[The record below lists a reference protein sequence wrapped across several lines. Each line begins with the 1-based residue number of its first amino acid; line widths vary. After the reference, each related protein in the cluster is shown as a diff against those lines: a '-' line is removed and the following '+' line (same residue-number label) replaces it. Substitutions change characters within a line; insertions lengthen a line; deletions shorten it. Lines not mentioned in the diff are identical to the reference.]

1 MKLKSSRWF
10 ALAISAFFASSLANA
25 ADVFKVGIITTMSGP
40 FAEWGKQMETGV
52 KVYLQEHGD
61 TVAGRKIQVTF
72 RDDGGANPEVAK
84 RLAQELIVRDKV
96 NVLGGFVYSPNAFAV
111 GSIATMSK
119 TPVVVM
125 NAAAGA
131 LMEASPYFTR
141 TAFSLPN
148 LVPPMSEWMVKQG
161 YKTSYSLVPDYSAGI
176 DVEKALVDSYA
187 KAGGTLVGSTRTP
200 IVTLDFSPYMQ
211 KMKDAKPSTVFAF
224 VNGADVAAA
233 LMKEFKQKD
242 LGKSGTVLT
251 GTGDIVDEQALRV
264 AGDAA
269 LGTITVYPYSA
280 DHASS
285 LNEKFVRQFE
295 KMRPGERPTIMAV
308 AAYDGMA
315 LIYEALRKTRG
326 KADGTGLLE
335 AMKGVKLESPRG
347 PIEIDAA
354 TRDIKQRMY
363 IRKVERVGGR
373 LANVEF
379 ATVEPK

>member
-1 MKLKSSRWF
+1 
-10 ALAISAFFASSLANA
+10 
-25 ADVFKVGIITTMSGP
+25 
-40 FAEWGKQMETGV
+40 
-52 KVYLQEHGD
+52 
-61 TVAGRKIQVTF
+61 
-72 RDDGGANPEVAK
+72 
-84 RLAQELIVRDKV
+84 
-96 NVLGGFVYSPNAFAV
+96 
-111 GSIATMSK
+111 
-119 TPVVVM
+119 
-125 NAAAGA
+125 
-131 LMEASPYFTR
+131 
-141 TAFSLPN
+141 
-148 LVPPMSEWMVKQG
+148 MSEWMVKQG

-176 DVEKALVDSYA
+176 DVEKALVDSYT

-211 KMKDAKPSTVFAF
+211 KMKEAKPSTVFAF

-233 LMKEFKQKD
+233 LIKEFKQKD
-242 LGKSGTVLT
+242 LGQTGTVLM

-315 LIYEALRKTRG
+315 LIYEALRKTKG

-373 LANVEF
+373 LANMEF